1 VITNLEFSKLSGMDI
16 VEIRRENLRRWIE
29 KNGTP
34 PKERS
39 LFSQLKADG
48 SFGERVARRLEEQY
62 RMGSG
67 YLDRNP
73 WEPQVEQEGPKQETG
88 PSGDAGMC
96 TAELLTLAAEMIN
109 TYYLAS
115 PDDRERID
123 LAFREAKNNL
133 GVADKLKV
141 KARAR

>member
-1 VITNLEFSKLSGMDI
+1 MITNLEFSKLSGMDI

-48 SFGERVARRLEEQY
+48 SFGERVARRLEDQY
-62 RMGSG
+62 RMGAG
-67 YLDRNP
+67 YLDRDP
-73 WEPQVEQEGPKQETG
+73 GAPQAEQSEAPKQEAR
-88 PSGDAGMC
+88 PSEDAGKL

-115 PDDRERID
+115 PTDRQRID
-123 LAFREAKNNL
+123 FVFREVRSRIGGPDKAKP
-133 GVADKLKV
+133 G
-141 KARAR
+141 AR